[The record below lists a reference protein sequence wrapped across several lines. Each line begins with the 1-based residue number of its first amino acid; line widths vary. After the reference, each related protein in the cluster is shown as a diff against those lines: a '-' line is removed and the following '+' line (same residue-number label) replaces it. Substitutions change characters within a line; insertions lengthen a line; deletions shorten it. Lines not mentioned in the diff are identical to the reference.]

1 VLRRKQ
7 ALAALVLGIIFLAST
22 LAFEYTPSAV
32 KRTYN
37 QFVTTSDGVPICFDV
52 FEPANSQ
59 ATNKPAV
66 IIGHGVIV
74 NKEMMRLIALELAQ
88 NGFVVVAFDFR
99 GHGQSGGALPASMA
113 AFFTSSSAPSSQN
126 ESSLTLDVLAIKGYL
141 ASRGDI
147 NMTDLGY
154 VGYSMG
160 GGAGFELLNHDG
172 DFRAMVG
179 IAPVSEA
186 NLVNVT
192 TPRNLLLLVGGLDE
206 AVPENGLLTVMAAKT
221 GLPAGSVELGHVYG
235 AFANGTAAEM
245 VVDPPVD
252 HFFAPYDSSF
262 VQDIV
267 SWNLHALR
275 GSSAQAADSYPL
287 LVLEV
292 VVALASGVGFFWAV
306 SGPILDRFACRKSE
320 VPVSSSI
327 LSNTSRRYLVSRFIG
342 YGLILSA
349 PCMFAGTFL
358 LFTPLTI
365 SSMFFML
372 LAGPSVATLLMV
384 WRTYARNGIGFARM
398 YRSNVSMTSW
408 RNLAAGAG
416 LGVLLYVLLV
426 FSGGNLLGIVP
437 SSFRWGWL
445 PLYFVAVSLA
455 LVNLLLF
462 TSPLIAE
469 KFGRGRRNGAIVA
482 GTINSLL
489 NIGIFGFLLVV
500 VCLSLHSF
508 FFIMVMFPY
517 VPIACILFFTS
528 TYYYL
533 RTDDVVMAAVT
544 VAIPWT
550 LIIVTLSPYFA

>member
-1 VLRRKQ
+1 VVRKKQ
-7 ALAALVLGIIFLAST
+7 ALAALVLGTIFLASA
-22 LAFEYTPSAV
+22 LAFTFTPPTV

-37 QFVTTSDGVPICFDV
+37 QFVTTSDGVPVCFDV
-52 FEPANSQ
+52 FEPTNSN

-88 NGFVVVAFDFR
+88 NGFVVVTFDFR

-113 AFFTSSSAPSSQN
+113 TFLTSSSAPPSQN
-126 ESSLTLDVLAIKGYL
+126 ESSLTLDILAIKGYL

-147 NMTDLGY
+147 NMSDLGY

-160 GGAGFELLNHDG
+160 GGAGFELLNHDV

-179 IAPVSEA
+179 IAPVPEA
-186 NLVNVT
+186 SLVNVT

-206 AVPENGLLTVMAAKT
+206 VVPENSLLTVMAAKT
-221 GLPAGSVELGHVYG
+221 GLPAGSVELDHVYG
-235 AFANGTAAEM
+235 TFANGTAAEI
-245 VVDPPVD
+245 VVDPFVD
-252 HFFAPYDSSF
+252 HFFAPYDSNF

-267 SWNLHALR
+267 NWNLQALR

-292 VVALASGVGFFWAV
+292 VIALASGLGFFWAV
-306 SGPILDRFACRKSE
+306 SGPTLDRFARRKSE
-320 VPVSSSI
+320 IPVSSGI
-327 LSNTSRRYLVSRFIG
+327 LGNTSKRYLVSRFIG
-342 YGLILSA
+342 YGLVLSA
-349 PCMFAGTFL
+349 PCMFVGAIL
-358 LFTPLTI
+358 LFTPLTV
-365 SSMFFML
+365 SSLFFML

-384 WRTYARNGIGFARM
+384 WRTYARNGIGFTRM
-398 YRSNVSMTSW
+398 YRSNVSTTSW
-408 RNLAAGAG
+408 RNLAVGAG
-416 LGVLLYVLLV
+416 LGVLLYVLLE
-426 FSGGNLLGIVP
+426 FSAGNLLGIVP
-437 SSFRWGWL
+437 SSFRWEWL

-462 TSPLIAE
+462 SSPLIAE
-469 KFGRGRRNGAIVA
+469 KFGRGRRNGTITA
-482 GTINSLL
+482 GTVSSLL
-489 NIGIFGFLLVV
+489 NIGVFGVLLLLV
-500 VCLSLHSF
+500 CLFLHSF

-517 VPIACILFFTS
+517 IPIACILFFTS

-533 RTDDVVMAAVT
+533 RTDDVIMAAVT